1 MDKDMTQQAKP
12 DMPALQIL
20 LPTQFNAKQENKK
33 RKKGNK
39 DDLNPDQLAFD
50 KGDPRNGIHSNKQRG
65 SVLPK
70 KKFTDEVSSSEESDM
85 GETEKE
91 KFAKPKI

>member
-1 MDKDMTQQAKP
+1 MLFGPTTTEIGMDKDMTQQA
-12 DMPALQIL
+12 
-20 LPTQFNAKQENKK
+20 NAKQENKK